1 MIILNVIIEKIMRSI
16 VNPEEIITNDRIII
30 PRIASKKIND
40 VTNYTLAYQ
49 QKLFFNTY
57 MRQKIRKAYTTFLIA
72 QLANILQFS
81 AQRQMFSAV
90 KLYVK
95 EEKQA
100 AAIEK
105 KV

>member
-1 MIILNVIIEKIMRSI
+1 
-16 VNPEEIITNDRIII
+16 
-30 PRIASKKIND
+30 
-40 VTNYTLAYQ
+40 
-49 QKLFFNTY
+49 